1 MLLNIVTSVG
11 KWPCFPYRFS
21 DLCSDQRPGK
31 GPADLHPGAPQP
43 GTPRRGHSPGEGGSA
58 RTAADEARRS
68 PSEIRAPAHSKL
80 TGI

>member
-1 MLLNIVTSVG
+1 MSVNG
-11 KWPCFPYRFS
+11 LASLTDSVICVLIS
-21 DLCSDQRPGK
+21 ERPGK